1 MSTAPKASLQDV
13 RTNIESTI
21 KAIQEIEKRIQEN
34 IGSSDKSAED
44 MMKHALDDYVRT
56 LQDMYTTAS
65 INVVMDE
72 GEPVEVPLDIVE
84 FIDQGKNPD
93 EWMRICMS
101 SVLQKA
107 QQAKGK
113 SAAMHMLNDTM
124 TL

>member
-13 RTNIESTI
+13 RTNIESTL

-65 INVVMDE
+65 MNVVMDE

-124 TL
+124 M

>member
-1 MSTAPKASLQDV
+1 MSTTTTTTKASLQDV
-13 RTNIESTI
+13 RTNIESTL
-21 KAIQEIEKRIQEN
+21 KAIQEVEKRIGKSE
-34 IGSSDKSAED
+34 SAED
-44 MMKHALDDYVRT
+44 MKHALDEYIKT

-65 INVVMDE
+65 MNVVMDE
-72 GEPVEVPLDIVE
+72 GEPVEIPLDIVE

-93 EWMRICMS
+93 EWMRLCMS

>member
-13 RTNIESTI
+13 RTNIESTL

-124 TL
+124 M